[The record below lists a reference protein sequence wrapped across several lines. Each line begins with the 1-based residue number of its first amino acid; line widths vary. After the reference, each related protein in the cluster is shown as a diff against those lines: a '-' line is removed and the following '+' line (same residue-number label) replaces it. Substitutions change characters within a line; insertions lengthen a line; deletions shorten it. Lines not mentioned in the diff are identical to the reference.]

1 MRVPAEALSAL
12 CNGEIRGTT
21 LPSYLVGFLCL
32 SVTMV
37 TADLYC
43 LWNRVY
49 SSTDVSVDPSSEFQ
63 YVECTY
69 INTFLLEI
77 NFKICLKPVP

>member
-21 LPSYLVGFLCL
+21 LPSRLVGFVCL

-49 SSTDVSVDPSSEFQ
+49 SGVVWGWSAVFKRLYKASNPSPYPNQALRE
-63 YVECTY
+63 T
-69 INTFLLEI
+69 
-77 NFKICLKPVP
+77 